1 MKVKARRDGL
11 LVLPMRGGMTRC
23 AQTQRCRRRS
33 SVQAFGQR
41 PVKRALKEETMHNLL
56 DVLRDVAIG
65 ASVLL
70 GVGLLIELSS
80 SALQLVAMR

>member
-1 MKVKARRDGL
+1 ML
-11 LVLPMRGGMTRC
+11 RC
-23 AQTQRCRRRS
+23 AQTQSRRRRS
-33 SVQAFGQR
+33 IVPASGQR
-41 PVKRALKEETMHNLL
+41 PVKRAIKEETMHDLL

-70 GVGLLIELSS
+70 GAGLLIELSS

>member
-1 MKVKARRDGL
+1 MA
-11 LVLPMRGGMTRC
+11 RC
-23 AQTQRCRRRS
+23 AQTQMRRGRS
-33 SVQAFGQR
+33 IVQASEQR
-41 PVKRALKEETMHNLL
+41 PVKRAIKEETMHHLL

-80 SALQLVAMR
+80 TALQLVAMR

>member
-1 MKVKARRDGL
+1 
-11 LVLPMRGGMTRC
+11 
-23 AQTQRCRRRS
+23 
-33 SVQAFGQR
+33 
-41 PVKRALKEETMHNLL
+41 MHDLL

-70 GVGLLIELSS
+70 GAGLLIELSS

>member
-1 MKVKARRDGL
+1 
-11 LVLPMRGGMTRC
+11 
-23 AQTQRCRRRS
+23 
-33 SVQAFGQR
+33 
-41 PVKRALKEETMHNLL
+41 VKRALKEETMHNLL